1 MATETTREI
10 PKTPPRASGVEILE
24 LQNMT
29 ISELARL
36 AQGLE
41 IQSYGS
47 LRKQE
52 LIFSIIQA
60 QTAKNGLI
68 LAKGVLEILEDG
80 FGFLRSPN
88 YNYLPG
94 PDDIYV
100 SHSQIKRFNLR
111 TGDTI
116 SGQIRPPKN
125 DEKYFALI
133 RVEAVNF
140 EDPEQSKQKTLF
152 DNLTPAA
159 SPGTSEAGIRFER
172 LFNTNHEPAHPHRQR
187 SAWNGSSA
195 SLYG

>member
-1 MATETTREI
+1 MATETTREV
-10 PKTPPRASGVEILE
+10 PKAPPRAGGVEVLE

-36 AQGLE
+36 AQTLE

-52 LIFSIIQA
+52 LIFAIIQA

-111 TGDTI
+111 TGRHHFRTDSPAEERREVFRAHPGRGGELRR
-116 SGQIRPPKN
+116 SGTGQTENPVRQPH
-125 DEKYFALI
+125 
-133 RVEAVNF
+133 AVA
-140 EDPEQSKQKTLF
+140 S
-152 DNLTPAA
+152 PAA
-159 SPGTSEAGIRFER
+159 HETGIRFER
-172 LFNTNHEPAHPHRQR
+172 LLNSNHESADAHRQGP
-187 SAWNGSSA
+187 SAA
-195 SLYG
+195 